1 VEVCFNRAA
10 TVESILAA
18 QADVVVLAT
27 GAQAR
32 RPDIAGIDLP
42 FVLEGREV
50 LLGQKVSGDR
60 IVLVAMEDHMQ
71 PLTIAGFLADQGKR
85 VRMIYQ
91 TPAIAP
97 LVGKYSIG
105 ASMAKLSRAGV
116 EVRVM
121 ERVERIEAGR
131 ILTRNVYSGVEHVLH
146 DFDSVVLACGGV
158 ADDGLYR
165 ALKTRLPEVH
175 VLGDA
180 YAPRRISFATRQAYN
195 LAKLI

>member
-1 VEVCFNRAA
+1 
-10 TVESILAA
+10 
-18 QADVVVLAT
+18 VVLAT

-146 DFDSVVLACGGV
+146 ASTRSCWLAAAWPTMDSTAPSRPL
-158 ADDGLYR
+158 
-165 ALKTRLPEVH
+165 LPEVH